1 MSMTAPRTGPA
12 AGSPDDPDRPLR
24 EFEVEELAAAAAAG
38 SLDALGLLYER
49 YADLSYRFIVV
60 RVQDQALAEDIASEL
75 WMKVARAIGGYQTAG
90 KGFPAWLLTIAS
102 RLIIDHFRKPVRK
115 RETPT
120 ADMLALDTA
129 AAGDGPEEAALRSET
144 AAAVAAALEKL
155 PARQRE
161 CLVLRFFVGL
171 SIAETAQA
179 MSRTEGSVKVLQH
192 RSLRKLATVLPP
204 GVGGANRTKDRDVPS
219 VRRTSQLPGAGGEDK

>member
-1 MSMTAPRTGPA
+1 MTAPRTGPA

-24 EFEVEELAAAAAAG
+24 EYEVEELAAAAAAG

-75 WMKVARAIGGYQTAG
+75 WMKVARAIGAYQTAG

-115 RETPT
+115 REMPT

-129 AAGDGPEEAALRSET
+129 AVGDSPEEAALRSET
-144 AAAVAAALEKL
+144 AAAVAGALEKL

-179 MSRTEGSVKVLQH
+179 MNRTEGSVKVLQH

>member
-12 AGSPDDPDRPLR
+12 AGSPDDSEGRLR
-24 EFEVEELAAAAAAG
+24 ELDVEQLAAAAAAG

-60 RVQDQALAEDIASEL
+60 RVQEQAHAEDITSEL
-75 WMKVARAIGGYQTAG
+75 WMKVARAIGGYQKAG

-102 RLIIDHFRKPVRK
+102 RLIIDHFRKPARK

-129 AAGDGPEEAALRSET
+129 ALGDGPEEAALRSET
-144 AAAVAAALEKL
+144 AATVARALEKL

-204 GVGGANRTKDRDVPS
+204 GVGANRSSERDVSS
-219 VRRTSQLPGAGGEDK
+219 VRRTSQLRGTGGEEK